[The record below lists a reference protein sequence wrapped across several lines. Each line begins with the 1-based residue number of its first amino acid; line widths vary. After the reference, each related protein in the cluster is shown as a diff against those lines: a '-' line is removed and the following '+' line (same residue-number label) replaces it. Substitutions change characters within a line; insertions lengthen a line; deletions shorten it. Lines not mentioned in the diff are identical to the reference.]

1 MGTNRFPMDELNS
14 LSDGIARS
22 RRDTATKEQQ
32 LYWQLLGDAA
42 DGNVDAIIEA
52 ITNGA
57 DVNFHDQSS
66 QLGASAL
73 MIAASGGHGEA
84 VDILLLYGADKSR
97 KNQFGQSACDLAQE
111 NGFDDIAERLQFEEN
126 FGKELDPTAK
136 LPTQVEK
143 APTAVPQVK
152 ASSASQATAQAA
164 TAALRRNCC
173 PYSPVAAALQSLV
186 QGDKCAAMQAENT
199 QMEHNLNSL
208 SQQLQEA
215 QHKLQEAQKR
225 QAQVQQELANSQ
237 AQQKEAEERSD
248 KAAEVALDMQ
258 EELDSITQ
266 SSEALQ
272 EEQLKLEAQNDQ
284 LLAQRA

>member
-1 MGTNRFPMDELNS
+1 MDELNS

-32 LYWQLLGDAA
+32 LYWQLLGGAA

-152 ASSASQATAQAA
+152 ASSASQ
-164 TAALRRNCC
+164 
-173 PYSPVAAALQSLV
+173 
-186 QGDKCAAMQAENT
+186 GDKCAAMQAENT

>member
-1 MGTNRFPMDELNS
+1 MG
-14 LSDGIARS
+14 
-22 RRDTATKEQQ
+22 
-32 LYWQLLGDAA
+32 
-42 DGNVDAIIEA
+42 
-52 ITNGA
+52 
-57 DVNFHDQSS
+57 
-66 QLGASAL
+66 
-73 MIAASGGHGEA
+73 
-84 VDILLLYGADKSR
+84 
-97 KNQFGQSACDLAQE
+97 GQSACDLAQE

-143 APTAVPQVK
+143 APMAVP
-152 ASSASQATAQAA
+152 
-164 TAALRRNCC
+164 
-173 PYSPVAAALQSLV
+173 

-208 SQQLQEA
+208 SQQ
-215 QHKLQEAQKR
+215 LQEAQKR

-284 LLAQRA
+284 L